1 MRTKLLFCALLLGA
15 AGSVF
20 AQKKVGKPLQISGVY
35 PHLAAF
41 NEGDGIPCPRPGTG
55 NGGEIGIGAV
65 VPWAGKLWMITYSP
79 HCPEGSSDKLYTID
93 ENLRME
99 IRPESVGGTPANR
112 MIHRESNQLL
122 IGPYLVDAGGNVRT
136 IPPSRMPGRLTA
148 TARHLKDPAN
158 WVYYYDMEGAL
169 YEANVHSLAVNKL
182 YTYPIPGWHGKGG
195 YTAQGQLVLAN
206 NGERSKWNANA
217 PDLQVGGPPKNADE
231 KGVLASWDGKNWKII
246 ERRQFTDVT
255 GPGGIYGSPD
265 DKSPLWSI
273 GWDKRSVL
281 LKLLDDGQWYTFRL
295 PKATHTYDGSTGVYT
310 EWPRIREIGNG
321 KMLLDMHGMFYDFPQ
336 TFSARNTAGLAPI
349 ASHLRYVPDFCH
361 WNGQLVIA
369 TDETSLL
376 QNPMAGRSQSNL
388 WFGKPEELK
397 NWGATS
403 GWGGVWINDD
413 VKAGAVS
420 EPFLINGFGQK
431 IVHLSHNTGK
441 ATTFTLEISQ
451 KGTNDW
457 QPYQTVTVPASGYAY
472 HIFPAT
478 VSANWIRVKSGQDG
492 NATVFFHFQGTGHS
506 AQTARS
512 LCRALADIDDKSPVT
527 AGLIRPAGH
536 NKNLQFL
543 DLSAPSGPTYY
554 EVDEKLGFAR
564 PAENREKEV
573 AELCALKKEFELDAA
588 SVIVKDKSGTF
599 RLPKTS
605 ARYDQPFAAGWP
617 RDRRELE
624 SERYMF
630 NAHGTFYEVP
640 REAGFSS
647 MRPVTTHKKQIQDFC
662 TWRGLLVLSGTG
674 KTAQTDGH
682 FFGSNAAQ
690 TGLWFGAIDDL
701 WQLGKPVGEGGV
713 WKDSDVKAGEPSLP
727 YLMTGYDKKKVKLL
741 SDKDAEFTLEVD
753 FDHNGWHA
761 YQTITVPAG
770 KAVVHEFP
778 AGFNAHWVRITSNQD
793 SKATAW
799 FTYE

>member
-1 MRTKLLFCALLLGA
+1 MRIRFILCALLFGA
-15 AGSVF
+15 ALPGI
-20 AQKKVGKPLQISGVY
+20 AQKKPDKPLQISGVY

-41 NEGDGIPCPRPGTG
+41 NEGDGIPCEGRVG
-55 NGGEIGIGAV
+55 NGIEIGIGAV

-112 MIHRESNQLL
+112 LIHRESNQLI
-122 IGPYLVDAGGNVRT
+122 IGPYLVDASGKVRT

-158 WVYYYDMEGAL
+158 WVYFYDMEGAL

-182 YTYPIPGWHGKGG
+182 FTYPIPGWHGKGG

-206 NGERSKWNANA
+206 NGERTNWKVDA
-217 PDLQVGGPPKNADE
+217 PDLQVGGAPKNKEE
-231 KGVLASWDGKNWKII
+231 KGVLASWNGKEWKII

-255 GPGGIYGSPD
+255 GPGGISGSPD

-273 GWDKRSVL
+273 GWDKRSVI
-281 LKLLDDGQWYTFRL
+281 LKLLDAGQWYSFRL

-336 TFSARNTAGLAPI
+336 TFSAQNTAGISPI
-349 ASHLRYVPDFCH
+349 ASHLRYVPDFCN
-361 WNGQLVIA
+361 WNGKLVIA
-369 TDETSLL
+369 TDETSML

-388 WFGKPEELK
+388 WFGQPSDLK
-397 NWGATS
+397 SWGAPNA
-403 GWGGVWINDD
+403 WGGIWINDD
-413 VKAGAVS
+413 VKAGTAS
-420 EPFLINGFGQK
+420 EPFLINGFGK
-431 IVHLSHNTGK
+431 KVIHLSHNSGK
-441 ATTFTLEISQ
+441 ETQFTLEISK

-457 QPYQTVTVPASGYAY
+457 TTYQTITVPASGYTY
-472 HIFPAT
+472 HIFPASF
-478 VSANWIRVKSGQDG
+478 SANWIRVKSSQDG
-492 NATVFFHFQGTGHS
+492 NATAFLHYQSAGHS
-506 AQTARS
+506 AQTAKS
-512 LCRALADIDDKSPVT
+512 QFSALADIDDKNAVT
-527 AGLIRPAGH
+527 AGLIRPASH

-543 DLSAPSGPTYY
+543 DLSAKTGSIYY
-554 EVDEKLGFAR
+554 EVDEKLGFVR
-564 PAENREKEV
+564 PTENREKEV
-573 AELCALKKEFELDAA
+573 AELCALKKEFEVDAA

-605 ARYDQPFAAGWP
+605 AQYDQPFAAGWP

-630 NAHGTFYEVP
+630 NAHGTFYEIP

-647 MRPVTTHKKQIQDFC
+647 MRPITTHKKQIQDFC

-674 KTAQTDGH
+674 KNAKADGH
-682 FFGSNAAQ
+682 YFQNNADK

-701 WQLGKPVGEGGV
+701 WKLGKPVGEGGV
-713 WKDSDVKAGEPSLP
+713 WKDSDVKAGEASLP
-727 YLMTGYDKKKVKLL
+727 YLMTGYDKKKVRFQ
-741 SDKDAEFTLEVD
+741 SDKDTELTLEVD
-753 FDHNGWHA
+753 FDHSGWHA
-761 YQTITVPAG
+761 YQTIKVPAG

-778 AGFNAHWVRITSNQD
+778 DGFNAHWVRVTSSQNAR
-793 SKATAW
+793 ATAW
-799 FTYE
+799 FSYE